1 MPESGGTAGRAEA
14 ALDAVSPERVRA
26 LLDHSCDILSLM
38 DREGRLIYNSPAAQR
53 LHGFAPEEMANRN
66 TFDFFHPED
75 APAVSA
81 VFQSCLRQPGTP
93 VRVEY
98 RYACRDGS
106 WIWMEAAAVNLL
118 DHPSVQAIVVNSR
131 DISER
136 MKAQAALRAS
146 EQSADRIL
154 DTLPDILAVL
164 DGQGRILKVNQA
176 WRDSARAEG
185 GPAAFPWAGTD
196 YLDVCGRT
204 IGLDAGQLPAMAEG
218 LRSILRGE
226 QAAFVLECPVSPEKG
241 PRWFRIHLT
250 RLQGAG
256 SACLVASHLDISSLK
271 AAEEQRLQLE
281 RILHRSQKMES
292 LGSLAGG
299 VAHEINNV
307 LASILGMS
315 SMHQEIQAPNTA
327 AHHAFSIITKASI
340 RGGGVVR
347 RLLDFARQNLAES
360 APVDMNILVHEE
372 ILLLER
378 TTLGQI
384 RFASELDPDLHP
396 ILGDATALVH
406 ALMNLSLNAIDAM
419 PQGGCLT
426 FRTRNAPPDCVELDV
441 EDTGTGMSREVMEK
455 AMDPFFTTKP
465 VGKGTGLGL
474 SIVYSTVKAHQGT
487 VELQSEP
494 GQGTQVRLRFPAFL
508 RAAAAP
514 ADPQTPAK
522 TPAGGSLDIL
532 LVDDDEL
539 ILATQAPVIECLGH
553 RVSLARTGEQSLQ
566 LLQSGYLPQ
575 VVILDL
581 NMPGMGGPATL
592 SRLREALPGVPVILA
607 TGCVDAAS
615 EDLARAFSK
624 VRLLAKPFSMKELE
638 TCLEGLLDARP
649 S

>member
-1 MPESGGTAGRAEA
+1 MPEPGGTAARVEA
-14 ALDAVSPERVRA
+14 AVGAVSPERVRA
-26 LLDHSCDILSLM
+26 LLDHSCDILSLL

-53 LHGFAPEEMANRN
+53 LHGFSPEEMAHRN

-75 APAVSA
+75 APRVSE
-81 VFQSCLRQPGTP
+81 VFQSCLRQPGLP

-98 RYACRDGS
+98 RYACKDGS
-106 WIWMEAAAVNLL
+106 WIWMEAVAVNLL
-118 DHPSVQAIVVNSR
+118 EHPPVQAIVVNSR

-136 MKAQAALRAS
+136 MKAQAALKAS

-176 WRDSARAEG
+176 WRDSAG
-185 GPAAFPWAGTD
+185 VGAADVSWIGAG
-196 YLDVCGRT
+196 YLDVCGQAL
-204 IGLDAGQLPAMAEG
+204 GLDAGQLPAMAEG
-218 LRSILRGE
+218 LRSILQGG
-226 QAAFVLECPVSPEKG
+226 QASFTLECPVPAEQG

-250 RLQGAG
+250 RLHGAG
-256 SACLVASHLDISSLK
+256 PACLVASHLDISSLK
-271 AAEEQRLQLE
+271 AAEEQRLHLE

-299 VAHEINNV
+299 VAHEMNNV

-315 SMHQEIQAPNTA
+315 SMHQEIQPPNTA
-327 AHHAFSIITKASI
+327 VHHAFSIITKASI

-360 APVDMNILVHEE
+360 APVNMNILVQEE
-372 ILLLER
+372 MLLLER

-426 FRTRNAPPDCVELDV
+426 FRTRNAAPHEVELEV
-441 EDTGTGMSREVMEK
+441 EDTGTGMSGEVMEK
-455 AMDPFFTTKP
+455 AMDPFFSTKP

-474 SIVYSTVKAHQGT
+474 SIVYSTVKAHQGS

-494 GQGTQVRLRFPAFL
+494 GRGTRVRLRFPAFL
-508 RAAAAP
+508 RDPAAP
-514 ADPQTPAK
+514 ACQASAGEAADP
-522 TPAGGSLDIL
+522 GLDIL

-553 RVSLARTGEQSLQ
+553 RVSLARTGEQCLKA
-566 LLQSGYLPQ
+566 LQSGPLPH

-581 NMPGMGGPATL
+581 NMPGMGGQAAL
-592 SRLREALPGVPVILA
+592 SRLRELQPEVPVILA
-607 TGCVDAAS
+607 TGCVDKTS
-615 EDLARAFSK
+615 EDLARAFAK

-638 TCLEGLLDARP
+638 ACLDDLLSAGQ

>member
-1 MPESGGTAGRAEA
+1 MPEPGGTAARAEA

-98 RYACRDGS
+98 RYACKDGS
-106 WIWMEAAAVNLL
+106 WIWMEAVAVNLL
-118 DHPSVQAIVVNSR
+118 EHPSVQAIVVNSR

-136 MKAQAALRAS
+136 VEAQAALRAS

-185 GPAAFPWAGTD
+185 SPAGFSWTGAS
-196 YLDVCGRT
+196 YLDVCGQA
-204 IGLDAGQLPAMAEG
+204 IGLDAGLLPAVAEG
-218 LRSILRGE
+218 LQSILQGR
-226 QAAFVLECPVSPEKG
+226 QTAFTLECPVSPEKE
-241 PRWFRIHLT
+241 PRWFRVHLT
-250 RLQGAG
+250 RLQGAEP
-256 SACLVASHLDISSLK
+256 ACLVASHLDISSLK

-299 VAHEINNV
+299 VAHEMNNV

-315 SMHQEIQAPNTA
+315 SMHQEIQPPDTA
-327 AHHAFSIITKASI
+327 VHHAFSIITKASI

-360 APVDMNILVHEE
+360 APVNMNILVQEE

-384 RFASELDPDLHP
+384 RFASELDPDLRP
-396 ILGDATALVH
+396 MLGDATALVH

-426 FRTRNAPPDCVELDV
+426 FRTRNASPDGVEVDV
-441 EDTGTGMSREVMEK
+441 EDTGTGMCAEVMEK

-494 GQGTQVRLRFPAFL
+494 GKGTRVRLRFPAFL
-508 RAAAAP
+508 RPAAAP
-514 ADPQTPAK
+514 VCAQAPAK
-522 TPAGGSLDIL
+522 AAAESLDIL

-592 SRLREALPGVPVILA
+592 SRLRESLPGVPVILA
-607 TGCVDAAS
+607 TGCVDEAS
-615 EDLARAFSK
+615 EDLARAFAR
-624 VRLLAKPFSMKELE
+624 VRLLAKPFSMKELQA
-638 TCLEGLLDARP
+638 CLDGLIEARP